1 MSSRKYLSSSYGQ
14 FLLMTGVILSLL
26 MGSCKDKTEVLLDNE
41 DLLGFSKM
49 DSITL
54 QLEQIKILFPSVEQ
68 WEEKGAI
75 QYSGDSAVVFDRN
88 SEMLLEKPFSINLE
102 ATQEL
107 LVEMQ
112 YETKLSIIHQD
123 GNIDLSKLK
132 NYVSPWQKISAGVA
146 NRYIKTAFTQDDI
159 NQFPETPINQVLEH
173 LFWETRTTQS
183 EFDWTK
189 YLKQA
194 KSIRDFPFRISIS
207 KITLRFRGNYLDGR
221 PFNKY
226 IIFYLG

>member
-1 MSSRKYLSSSYGQ
+1 MSAKKYLFSTPSY
-14 FLLMTGVILSLL
+14 FVWMAAMILSLL
-26 MGSCKDKTEVLLDNE
+26 IGSCKDQTAVLLDNE

-54 QLEQIKILFPSVEQ
+54 QLEQIKILFPAVEQ

-75 QYSGDSAVVFDRN
+75 VYKGDSAIVYDRN

-102 ATQEL
+102 ATQDL

-123 GNIDLSKLK
+123 GTIDLSKLK
-132 NYVSPWQKISAGVA
+132 NYVSPWQKINAGVG

-159 NQFPETPINQVLEH
+159 RKFPETPINQVLEH

-194 KSIRDFPFRISIS
+194 KTIQDFPFQISIS
-207 KITLRFRGNYLDGR
+207 KIKLRFRGNYLDGR
-221 PFNKY
+221 PFNKLV
-226 IIFYLG
+226 IFYLG